1 MCIRRVPVVR
11 IAPVSV
17 STWVAC
23 REVAEAF
30 APSAALPQRRARRTT
45 QRPRLSVRRRFTE
58 THCTRQHQQQRQRQW
73 WATDWTSRR
82 STECSDR
89 ERKCAD
95 TVGTVLVHRPGSNFI
110 KQHSET
116 VTVWNCQNADCSL
129 KKNKFIV
136 SLIIINFRHSFV
148 PYRSHRCCYLA

>member
-58 THCTRQHQQQRQRQW
+58 THCTPTSSSSSSSSSDSDGQLAEQVVAVPSA
-73 WATDWTSRR
+73 ATGNESVPIQLAQCWFTGLEAILSN
-82 STECSDR
+82 ST
-89 ERKCAD
+89 RKLLRFEIA
-95 TVGTVLVHRPGSNFI
+95 
-110 KQHSET
+110 KM
-116 VTVWNCQNADCSL
+116 
-129 KKNKFIV
+129 
-136 SLIIINFRHSFV
+136 LIAV
-148 PYRSHRCCYLA
+148 